1 MAKTVTRVIYKP
13 DSQATDEYIV
23 IVNPDEYKKYKDGD
37 TTIPLADVVDSFKIL
52 HSGQGN
58 QGILGTASNQQL
70 DTVFGTH
77 KDVDV
82 VTIILEKG
90 KVQAS
95 EGVGSTSSGNTNAAR
110 GSIGIDSRGKGLSGV

>member
-1 MAKTVTRVIYKP
+1 MFH
-13 DSQATDEYIV
+13 SFS
-23 IVNPDEYKKYKDGD
+23 
-37 TTIPLADVVDSFKIL
+37 TIPLADVVDCKQHDKILDVSSRAFFPAFKIL

-90 KVQAS
+90 KVQAGD
-95 EGVGSTSSGNTNAAR
+95 GVSSSFGGTNVAR
-110 GSIGIDSRGKGLSGV
+110 GSVAIDSRGKGLSGV